1 MTTCPAFEKD
11 TLRLLVSELGPE
23 DTAEVLQ
30 AFLDDTGRKIGA
42 LAAIPPD
49 PALFRREAHSI
60 KSSAGTFGFLELS
73 GLALSV
79 EQDALRMTPDQLAR
93 AAAALGEVFERTAD
107 FARSVLLASNM
118 EIAR

>member
-1 MTTCPAFEKD
+1 MTTNPAFEKD

-23 DTAEVLQ
+23 DTAEVLK
-30 AFLDDTGRKIGA
+30 AFLEDTGRKIGV
-42 LAAIPPD
+42 LGAIPPD
-49 PALFRREAHSI
+49 PALIQREAHSI
-60 KSSAGTFGFLELS
+60 KSSAGTFGFLELA
-73 GLALSV
+73 GLAASV

-93 AAAALGEVFERTAD
+93 AASALGEVFEQTAD